1 MKILAIDF
9 GKKRMGFAVA
19 SVILKVATPIEH
31 LERKDMSSD
40 LLYINNLINDHDIGK
55 ILIGLPLNMDGSKG
69 AIVKEVENFY
79 RFLKKR
85 ITLKIELVDERL
97 TSFEAE
103 EILKENIKDFKKRK
117 GKIDSMSAMVILNQ
131 YFLNK

>member
-9 GKKRMGFAVA
+9 GIKRMGFAVG
-19 SVILKVATPIEH
+19 SLILKVATPMEH
-31 LERKDMSSD
+31 LERKDLNSD
-40 LLYINNLINDHDIGK
+40 FLYIKSLIDDHDIGK

-85 ITLKIELVDERL
+85 VPLQIELIDERL

>member
-1 MKILAIDF
+1 MKILGIDF
-9 GKKRMGFAVA
+9 GIKRLGFAVGNLL
-19 SVILKVATPIEH
+19 IKVATPLEH
-31 LERKDMSSD
+31 LARKNINSD
-40 LLYINNLINDHDIGK
+40 LLYINDLIEDHDIGK

-85 ITLKIELVDERL
+85 IDIPIELIDERL

-103 EILKENIKDFKKRK
+103 EILKENIRDFKKRK
-117 GKIDSMSAMVILNQ
+117 GKVDSMSALVIINQ
-131 YFLNK
+131 YFLKK